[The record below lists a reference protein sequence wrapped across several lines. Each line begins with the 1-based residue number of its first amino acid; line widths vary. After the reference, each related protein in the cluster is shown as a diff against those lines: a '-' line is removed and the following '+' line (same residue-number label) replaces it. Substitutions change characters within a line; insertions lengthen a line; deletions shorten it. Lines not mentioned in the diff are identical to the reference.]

1 MGSAGD
7 YKKEYTLRLIF
18 PDVTL
23 QFTADDGHAIVDEEE
38 ILFFL
43 SSALGNARRREA
55 IKVRRKAIVLEQARV
70 RRLAKAAAKL
80 KPGADTA

>member
-18 PDVTL
+18 PDCDIEL
-23 QFTADDGHAIVDEEE
+23 IANDGHAIVDEDE
-38 ILFFL
+38 ILSFL
-43 SSALGNARRREA
+43 LSAVGTAARREA
-55 IKVRRKAIVLEQARV
+55 VKVRRKAVVLEQARL

-80 KPGADTA
+80 KPDADAA